1 MFRGLARKDLFYV
14 EFTNKFIPQEIEDL
28 YKPYVKNMPHQIDS
42 PRTLVE
48 SSLQGVTVP
57 SYRYDGVNQ
66 SHVDTFN
73 KNEISTNYR
82 STINAQENTEKN
94 LSLTFKLLNGYINYW
109 ILLDTF
115 FYHYDMKNPNPFI
128 GDITLR
134 MLDNQ
139 ENVMFS
145 RIYRDVIFTGIS
157 DFELS
162 YSENIQTFET
172 FTVDLQYSTAE
183 TTFANPG
190 NPNTFISNPSKF
202 TGKVN

>member
-1 MFRGLARKDLFYV
+1 MRHLARKDLFYI
-14 EFTNKFIPQEIEDL
+14 EFTKKFIPEEIEDF
-28 YKPYVKNMPHQIDS
+28 YRPYVKSMPTQIES
-42 PRTLVE
+42 PRVLVE

-57 SYRYDGVNQ
+57 SYQFDGVNQ
-66 SHVDTFN
+66 GHVDTLN
-73 KNEISTNYR
+73 KNGITTNWR
-82 STINAQENTEKN
+82 STLNGQELTVKN
-94 LSLTFKLLNGYINYW
+94 LSLTFKLLNGYVNYW
-109 ILLDTF
+109 MLLDTF
-115 FYHYDMKNPNPFI
+115 FYHYDMKNPEAFI

-145 RIYRDVIFTGIS
+145 RVYRDCIFTGIS

-172 FTVDLQYSTAE
+172 FTIDLQYSKAE

-190 NPNTFISNPSKF
+190 NPNTFNKSP
-202 TGKVN
+202 KVN